1 MNDNPIQT
9 DSFVLKSRGIRIYRI
24 RQEGSAT
31 ILWGCSE
38 GAFRYLQE
46 IKREELRAKE
56 NGR

>member
-1 MNDNPIQT
+1 MNDNRIQT
-9 DSFVLKSRGIRIYRI
+9 DCFILKSHGLRIYRI

-46 IKREELRAKE
+46 IKREELRAEQK
-56 NGR
+56 GR